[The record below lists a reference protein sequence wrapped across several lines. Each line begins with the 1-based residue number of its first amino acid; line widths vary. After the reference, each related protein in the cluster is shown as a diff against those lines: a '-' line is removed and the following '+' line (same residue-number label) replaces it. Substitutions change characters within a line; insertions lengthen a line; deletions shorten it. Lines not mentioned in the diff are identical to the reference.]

1 MRVPHRLLVAS
12 VVAAGAGAAAVSVRR
27 RQFRS
32 LAMREART
40 VLADAHASLGPD
52 QLSAKWHTL
61 PDPIQRHL
69 HYAIGANAPALRVAR
84 LRHDG
89 TFRTAPDQRWM
100 PIEGEQYFA
109 VSSPGFVWFATLH
122 LAPFLW
128 IQARDCFVSGRG
140 SMLVKPLS
148 LFAVADASGPEIDQG
163 SALRWLAESL
173 WFPYALVSDAIE
185 WESIDARSARATL
198 RRDGLATRAVF
209 EIDEEGKIA
218 ALHADRY
225 RDVGNGR
232 SVLDAWSGRYRDY
245 IECSGFRVPSSVEVT
260 WNLSSGP
267 FSYARFRITT
277 LEYNVAEPFEAGGRR
292 WPRHRE

>member
-1 MRVPHRLLVAS
+1 MRRSHRLLIAS
-12 VVAAGAGAAAVSVRR
+12 AVAAGASAVAVSLRR
-27 RQFRS
+27 RQFRA
-32 LAMREART
+32 LAMSETTT
-40 VLADAHASLGPD
+40 VFSDAQVNVGPD
-52 QLSAKWHTL
+52 QLNARWHAL
-61 PDPIQRHL
+61 PEPIQRHL
-69 HYAIGANAPALRVAR
+69 RYAIGTNAPALRVAR

-100 PIEGEQYFA
+100 PIEGEQYFS
-109 VSSPGFVWFATLH
+109 VSRPGFVWFATLH

-140 SMLVKPLS
+140 NMLVKPLS
-148 LFAVADASGPEIDQG
+148 VFAVADACGPEIDQG
-163 SALRWLAESL
+163 SALRWLAESP
-173 WFPYALVSDAIE
+173 WFPYALVSDAVE
-185 WESIDARSARATL
+185 WVSIDARSARATL
-198 RRDGLATRAVF
+198 RGDGLAAQAVF

-225 RDVGNGR
+225 RDVGHGH

-245 IECSGFRVPSSVEVT
+245 VECSGFRVPSSVEVT

-277 LEYNVAEPFEAGGRR
+277 LEYNVAEPF
-292 WPRHRE
+292 